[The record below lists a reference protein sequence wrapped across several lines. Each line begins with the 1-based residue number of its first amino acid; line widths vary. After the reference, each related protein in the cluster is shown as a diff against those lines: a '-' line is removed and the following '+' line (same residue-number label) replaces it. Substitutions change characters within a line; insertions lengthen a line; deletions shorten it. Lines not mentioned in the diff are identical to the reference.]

1 MWHLAPPSLPKIQ
14 TPPPS
19 KPFPRNADDIGGTDC
34 TQNSETRGNLAQA
47 AHLIRP
53 RNVEYKIMIKGLAG
67 VWRGQGENNGVT
79 HTNTYIYTRT
89 HTHTIL
95 LTNDLQNILLSCRHM
110 HGAQVSPWGE
120 GHHLASP
127 YTKKKKKN
135 QKKMGNDFSFFI
147 CSYAHLM
154 WRFSFDSNELAWTN
168 IY

>member
-14 TPPPS
+14 TPPLPS
-19 KPFPRNADDIGGTDC
+19 KPFPRNVDDIGGTDC

-89 HTHTIL
+89 HTPFCWLMIYKISCWAAVTCMAHKSVREEKDTTWLL
-95 LTNDLQNILLSCRHM
+95 LTL
-110 HGAQVSPWGE
+110 
-120 GHHLASP
+120 
-127 YTKKKKKN
+127 KKKKKT
-135 QKKMGNDFSFFI
+135 KKKWEMISAFS
-147 CSYAHLM
+147 SVLM
-154 WRFSFDSNELAWTN
+154 R
-168 IY
+168 I